1 MTSSNHQNDRAI
13 TFLDRAR
20 SNAQLSA
27 TDSLGFY
34 IMTSVGI
41 GAVNLCGILM
51 LWVSYQ
57 NLANRPTP
65 ALVQL
70 ADGKTIKVATLDDNQ
85 RTPQVLKDFVS
96 LTMTKM
102 FTWRGILPPEKPE
115 DLSNPQPDL
124 GIEIQGKQGGK
135 TLKVPTLA
143 WRTSFALSADFQNA
157 FLQVLGSMA
166 EQVRA
171 LDTKAET
178 GLEILNIGDP
188 VATGAGTWR
197 VPLVANL
204 VVINRGINN
213 LPTRISF
220 NKDIYIRAVPV
231 PHIVDDG
238 NSGRKQVAELM
249 AESRAAG
256 MEIFAIRDYERQD
269 LKPNN
274 LDPTPI
280 VPGQSP
286 NSTTQSQPK

>member
-1 MTSSNHQNDRAI
+1 MTNTNRKDNAI
-13 TFLDRAR
+13 AFLDRAR
-20 SNAQLSA
+20 SNAKLSS

-41 GAVNLCGILM
+41 GIVNLLGILM
-51 LWVSYQ
+51 LWVSY
-57 NLANRPTP
+57 NGLANRPTP

-85 RTPQVLKDFVS
+85 RTPQVIKDFAS

-115 DLSNPQPDL
+115 DLSNPKPDL
-124 GIEIQGKQGGK
+124 GIEIPDKQGGK

-143 WRTSFALSADFQNA
+143 WRTSFALSSDFQNS
-157 FLQVLGSMA
+157 FLRVLGGMA

-171 LDTKAET
+171 LDTKSET

-188 VATGAGTWR
+188 VSTGTGTWR
-197 VPLVANL
+197 VPIVANL
-204 VVINRGINN
+204 VMIKRGINN
-213 LPTRISF
+213 LPTRIGF
-220 NKDIYIRAVPV
+220 NKDIYIRTVPV
-231 PHIVDDG
+231 PHLVDDG
-238 NSGRKQVAELM
+238 NSSKKQVAELI

-269 LKPNN
+269 LKPNHLN
-274 LDPTPI
+274 PVPIAPVQSSPSTPT
-280 VPGQSP
+280 Q
-286 NSTTQSQPK
+286 QQP